1 MYNLEWIFDGIGTE
15 IASGI
20 LTLLIGAIGGT
31 MVYKIAIKRT
41 AKQKQYAGDDSKQ
54 SQEMHVGKNDTDNL
68 QLKNKTSIKQ
78 VQKAGDNATQVQIG
92 EIKNDRR

>member
-31 MVYKIAIKRT
+31 MFYKIAIKRT

-54 SQEMHVGKNDTDNL
+54 SQEMHVEKNGTDNS

>member
-20 LTLLIGAIGGT
+20 LTLLIGA
-31 MVYKIAIKRT
+31 

-54 SQEMHVGKNDTDNL
+54 SQEMHVGKNGTDNS

>member
-1 MYNLEWIFDGIGTE
+1 MEWIFDGIGTE

-31 MVYKIAIKRT
+31 MFYKIAIKRT

-54 SQEMHVGKNDTDNL
+54 SQEMHVEKNGTDNS